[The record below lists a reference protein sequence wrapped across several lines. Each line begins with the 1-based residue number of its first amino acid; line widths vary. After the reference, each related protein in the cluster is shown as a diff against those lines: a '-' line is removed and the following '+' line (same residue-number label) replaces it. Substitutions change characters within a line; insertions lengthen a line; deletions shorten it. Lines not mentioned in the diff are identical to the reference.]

1 MSADC
6 RRVSSVDP
14 TTVPQLRRSGV
25 SALPGYRIPLDD
37 ADLRTASAV
46 LLGCAAARAALPGEP
61 GLSCP
66 LRALT
71 GVPCPLCGM
80 TTSVTSSV
88 ELDLAGAL
96 AANPGGILLV
106 LLAIAILLGPA
117 RRLIVPASVVY
128 FGLAAS
134 WVWELQRF
142 SIL

>member
-1 MSADC
+1 MIA
-6 RRVSSVDP
+6 
-14 TTVPQLRRSGV
+14 
-25 SALPGYRIPLDD
+25 APGHRIRFDD
-37 ADLRTASAV
+37 SDVRTASAV
-46 LLGCAAARAALPGEP
+46 LLGLAAARAAIPGEP
-61 GLSCP
+61 GLPCP

-96 AANPGGILLV
+96 TANPGGVVLVILAV
-106 LLAIAILLGPA
+106 AILLGPA
-117 RRLIVPASVVY
+117 RRLVVPASVVY
-128 FGLAAS
+128 FALAAS

>member
-1 MSADC
+1 MN
-6 RRVSSVDP
+6 
-14 TTVPQLRRSGV
+14 
-25 SALPGYRIPLDD
+25 PGYRIRLDD
-37 ADLRTASAV
+37 SDIRIASAA
-46 LLGCAAARAALPGEP
+46 LLGLAAARAVIPGEP

-88 ELDLAGAL
+88 ELDLAEAV
-96 AANPGGILLV
+96 AANPGGVVLV
-106 LLAIAILLGPA
+106 ALAVAILLGPT
-117 RRLIVPASVVY
+117 RRLVVPTGVVY
-128 FGLAAS
+128 LALAAS

>member
-1 MSADC
+1 MSRLEPAAVARLGQDD
-6 RRVSSVDP
+6 RR
-14 TTVPQLRRSGV
+14 
-25 SALPGYRIPLDD
+25 ALPGYRIALDD
-37 ADLRTASAV
+37 GDLRTASAI
-46 LLGCAAARAALPGEP
+46 LLGCAAARAAIPGEP
-61 GLSCP
+61 GLPCP

-88 ELDLAGAL
+88 ELDLADAVT
-96 AANPGGILLV
+96 ANPAGVVLV

-117 RRLIVPASVVY
+117 RRLVVPASVVY
-128 FGLAAS
+128 FALAAS

>member
-1 MSADC
+1 MN
-6 RRVSSVDP
+6 VS
-14 TTVPQLRRSGV
+14 GH
-25 SALPGYRIPLDD
+25 RIPLGDS
-37 ADLRTASAV
+37 DLRVASAV
-46 LLGCAAARAALPGEP
+46 LLGGAAARAAIPGEP
-61 GLSCP
+61 GLPCP

-88 ELDLAGAL
+88 ELDLAGAF

-106 LLAIAILLGPA
+106 VLALAILLGPA
-117 RRLIVPASVVY
+117 RRLVVPVGVVY

-134 WVWELQRF
+134 WLWELQRF

>member
-1 MSADC
+1 MNV
-6 RRVSSVDP
+6 VS
-14 TTVPQLRRSGV
+14 GH
-25 SALPGYRIPLDD
+25 RIPLDD
-37 ADLRTASAV
+37 GDLRAASAI

-61 GLSCP
+61 GLPCP

-88 ELDLAGAL
+88 ELDLAGAF

-106 LLAIAILLGPA
+106 VLALAMLVGPA
-117 RRLIVPASVVY
+117 RRLVVPVSVVY